1 MPQRL
6 RMIFATGGP
15 MRYVSHLDTMRT
27 WERAIRRA
35 QLPLAYTQGFSP
47 HPRIALAAPL
57 PVAIEGEREVMD
69 LWLDEPTAAAEVARA
84 LGRSAPPGLRVVAVE
99 EVEERWPSLQSL
111 LSSAS
116 YRAQLDIAQLRLD
129 DADAEAAERIS
140 ALLALEALD
149 WEEQRGEKVRRYD
162 LRRTIIDLTL
172 EPGAGGVSTI
182 VMHLSL
188 EEGRTGRPAQVLRAL
203 GLDAGVPHIVRTS
216 IALRDP
222 EAAKPEP
229 APVDRPA

>member
-6 RMIFATGGP
+6 RMTFATAGP

-57 PVAIEGEREVMD
+57 PVGIEGEREVMD
-69 LWLDEPTAAAEVARA
+69 LWLDEPTTAAEVARA
-84 LGRSAPPGLRVVAVE
+84 LGRSVPPGLRVVAVE
-99 EVEERWPSLQSL
+99 EVEDRLPSLQSL
-111 LSSAS
+111 LSSAT
-116 YRAQLDIAQLRLD
+116 YRAQLDISQLRLD
-129 DADAEAAERIS
+129 EAGAEAAERIS
-140 ALLALEALD
+140 ALLALEELD

-172 EPGAGGVSTI
+172 EPGAGGLIV

-229 APVDRPA
+229 AAVDRPA